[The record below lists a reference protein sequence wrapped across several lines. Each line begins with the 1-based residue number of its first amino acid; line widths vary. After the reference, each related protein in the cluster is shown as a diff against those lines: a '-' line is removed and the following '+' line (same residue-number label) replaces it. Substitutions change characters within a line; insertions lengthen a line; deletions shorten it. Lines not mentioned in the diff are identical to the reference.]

1 MRAIPMI
8 RKSFF
13 AWTRVLNALAQSRS
27 GAPLR
32 FVRRFATLAAAA
44 ITAACGTVP
53 PAGSGSP
60 AAAPR
65 DAQAG
70 RPYVVMVSFDGFRHD
85 YPDLWPLPT
94 LARMQREGARAQA
107 LVPTFPSKTFPNH
120 YAIVTGMYAGHHGL
134 VGNEMWDP
142 ARGRRYQTSSSAT
155 TGDASWYGGEP
166 IWTTAER
173 QGVKA
178 ATFFWPVSD
187 AAVGGVRPSYWKPY
201 DGSVENTAR
210 VDSMLAWLALPP
222 ARRPH
227 LVLGYFS
234 DVDEAAHR
242 YGPDAPETR
251 AAAAVV
257 DRMLGRLRGG
267 IARLPFADSVTLVVV
282 SDHGLTATDSAA
294 FLDEFASLDDTTAV
308 VVAATYAQLFFGGDR
323 VKTERAWASLQRM
336 PHAHVWR
343 NAEIPARFHLA
354 GSPRAGDVF
363 VMMDPP
369 FTVER
374 SRRGRPASFRPA
386 RGNHGFDNALP
397 DMQGIFFA
405 AGAGVRPGSTL
416 GPVENVNVYPFI
428 ARLLGLRPA
437 AGIDGSLEATRGILL
452 R

>member
-1 MRAIPMI
+1 MIPTSSAETGVSNARA
-8 RKSFF
+8 RSR
-13 AWTRVLNALAQSRS
+13 TR
-27 GAPLR
+27 APVRLLR
-32 FVRRFATLAAAA
+32 RVATLAACAW
-44 ITAACGTVP
+44 IFAACGTAA
-53 PAGSGSP
+53 PAGGAPP

-65 DAQAG
+65 DGQAG

-94 LARMQREGARAQA
+94 LRRMQAEGARAQA

-142 ARGRRYQTSSSAT
+142 ARSRRYQTASSAA

-166 IWTTAER
+166 IWVTAER

-201 DGSVENTAR
+201 DGSVEDVAR
-210 VDSMLAWLALPP
+210 VDSMVAWLALPP
-222 ARRPH
+222 AQRPH

-234 DVDEAAHR
+234 DVDDAAHR
-242 YGPDAPETR
+242 NGPEALETR
-251 AAAAVV
+251 AAATVV
-257 DRMLGRLRGG
+257 DRMLGRLRER
-267 IARLPFADSVTLVVV
+267 ISQLPIADSVTLIVV

-294 FLDEFASLDDTTAV
+294 FLDDYASLGDTTAV
-308 VVAATYAQLFFGGDR
+308 VTAATYAQLFFGGDR
-323 VKTERAWASLQRM
+323 AKTERAWTSLQRM

-343 NAEIPARFHLA
+343 NAEIPARYHLA
-354 GSPRAGDVF
+354 GNPRAGDVF
-363 VMMDPP
+363 VLMDPP

-374 SRRGRPASFRPA
+374 SRGARPAGFRPA
-386 RGNHGFDNALP
+386 RGNHGFDNTIP
-397 DMQGIFFA
+397 DMQGIFIA
-405 AGAGVRPGSTL
+405 AGAGVRPGATL

-428 ARLLGLRPA
+428 AHLLGLRPA
-437 AGIDGSLEATRGILL
+437 AGIDGSLEATRGMLL

>member
-1 MRAIPMI
+1 MI
-8 RKSFF
+8 RRSSI
-13 AWTRVLNALAQSRS
+13 WTSVSNALAHSRF
-27 GAPLR
+27 GAPARL
-32 FVRRFATLAAAA
+32 VRRIAILAASAW
-44 ITAACGTVP
+44 ITAACGTVA

-65 DAQAG
+65 EAQAG

-94 LARMQREGARAQA
+94 LRRMQREGARAQA

-142 ARGRRYQTSSSAT
+142 ARKRRYQTSNPAM

-166 IWTTAER
+166 IWVTAER

-187 AAVGGVRPSYWKPY
+187 AAVGGVRPTYWKPY
-201 DGSVENTAR
+201 DGSVEDVAR

-222 ARRPH
+222 AQRPH

-234 DVDEAAHR
+234 DVDDAAHR
-242 YGPDAPETR
+242 NGPEALETR
-251 AAAAVV
+251 AAAAIV
-257 DRMLGRLRGG
+257 DRMLGRLREG
-267 IARLPFADSVTLVVV
+267 IAQLPFADSVTLIVV
-282 SDHGLTATDSAA
+282 SDHGLTATDTAA
-294 FLDEFASLDDTTAV
+294 FLDEYASLDDTTAV
-308 VVAATYAQLFFGGDR
+308 VTAATYAQLFFGGDR
-323 VKTERAWASLQRM
+323 AKTERAWASLQRM
-336 PHAHVWR
+336 PHAHTWR
-343 NAEIPARFHLA
+343 NAEIPARFRLA
-354 GSPRAGDVF
+354 GNLRAGDVF

-369 FTVER
+369 FTIER
-374 SRRGRPASFRPA
+374 SRRRRPANFRPA

-397 DMQGIFFA
+397 DMQGIFIA
-405 AGAGVRPGSTL
+405 AGAGVRPGATL

-428 ARLLGLRPA
+428 AHLLGLRPA
-437 AGIDGSLEATRGILL
+437 AEIDGSLEATRGILL